1 MKGQHGLS
9 LVELL
14 IALALGSVIAL
25 GLTTLFVNNASTQ
38 ATQQALAR
46 VQENGRFALHLLT
59 EDIRRAGQFGCGK
72 FGDLTLANDLDNNN
86 FYTNFSQALSGFDAT
101 GTTPGANAIML
112 DPDLASGDNLAQWA
126 PVFPNSA
133 NFWNNAVQGSDVLV
147 VRGAINS
154 GLAVINNQ
162 NNRINVQGNVA
173 NNCVNGQVC
182 NDDYA
187 VVADC
192 AKAHVFQVTT
202 TNGAAVLNHNG
213 GWGDGTNWLDN
224 FGPTAT
230 VSEVQTRAYYV
241 RLNPNQE
248 PALYRQISTSAG
260 NTAEELIDG
269 VENIQLLYGED
280 LNNDRV
286 VDRYLTADQIT
297 DFNNVYAIR
306 ISLLMRSIEPAVAPL
321 QRTYILAGTPFN
333 TPNTGDSATRLR
345 QVFTTTIQLR
355 NN

>member
-1 MKGQHGLS
+1 MS
-9 LVELL
+9 AIELNS
-14 IALALGSVIAL
+14 ALPAG
-25 GLTTLFVNNASTQ
+25 GNVN
-38 ATQQALAR
+38 
-46 VQENGRFALHLLT
+46 E
-59 EDIRRAGQFGCGK
+59 
-72 FGDLTLANDLDNNN
+72 
-86 FYTNFSQALSGFDAT
+86 
-101 GTTPGANAIML
+101 
-112 DPDLASGDNLAQWA
+112 WA
-126 PVFPNSA
+126 PALPASSGLE
-133 NFWNNAVQGSDVLV
+133 NNAVQDSDILV
-147 VRGAINS
+147 IRGAINS
-154 GLAVINNQ
+154 GLAVIDNQ
-162 NNRINVQGNVA
+162 TNRINVQGTVA
-173 NNCVNGQVC
+173 SNCVNGQVC

-192 AKAHVFQVTT
+192 AKAHVFRVTT
-202 TNGAAVLNHNG
+202 TSGSASLNHNG
-213 GWGDGTNWLDN
+213 NWGGGANWLDN